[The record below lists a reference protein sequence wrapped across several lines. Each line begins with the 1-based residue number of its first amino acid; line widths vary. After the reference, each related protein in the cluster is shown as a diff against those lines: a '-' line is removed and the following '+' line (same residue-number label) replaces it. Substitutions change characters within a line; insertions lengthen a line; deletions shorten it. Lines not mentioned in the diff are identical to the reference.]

1 MRVLHKPLGR
11 QSYEGLAEWAG
22 GSSWRIATQVAL
34 LMLLWGTLCSGLALL
49 SDVAVVMADMAF
61 PGGEAPA
68 WLSGRLLMT
77 AMALLVLFPLCLLRH
92 MRQVCVGLAVCVC
105 VGGCVCGWWGA
116 AGCGLLLVQRSRPTP
131 QLVTATHR
139 NRAQLE
145 SAATVGVGLVVGLI
159 LLLAVRASLAGFPGI
174 EDGEV
179 PLWSVTLDKH
189 LPEAF
194 SVLGEFLASARV
206 AAPTGHYIGSA
217 WLPAAASAPL
227 HKRVA
232 G

>member
-105 VGGCVCGWWGA
+105 VWGGACVGG
-116 AGCGLLLVQRSRPTP
+116 GG
-131 QLVTATHR
+131 
-139 NRAQLE
+139 
-145 SAATVGVGLVVGLI
+145 
-159 LLLAVRASLAGFPGI
+159 LLAVGYYLS
-174 EDGEV
+174 
-179 PLWSVTLDKH
+179 
-189 LPEAF
+189 
-194 SVLGEFLASARV
+194 SVLGLRLNSSLPPIATARSWRVQPPLVWGWSSA
-206 AAPTGHYIGSA
+206 
-217 WLPAAASAPL
+217 
-227 HKRVA
+227 
-232 G
+232 